1 MDELTAS
8 RSPAWRAVAR
18 PLSLRSTTTERR
30 VLPLLLAAA
39 CGAALALAFA
49 PWSLRWAA
57 AIGMVGVAVLF
68 STAPSPRIAGG
79 IGLCSGGGL
88 MAVGTTWI
96 VHAIEGGASAAP
108 WAVAPIL
115 AAFVLISALPY
126 GLTCWLG
133 ARLVPLEEGST
144 RARIVRA
151 ALVLP
156 AAWTLAEWLRGR
168 GPLALPWMLTGT
180 AHVPDGAL
188 ASWMPVLG
196 MFGTGWL
203 AWTLAGGFACAGLL
217 AYRRRWLAAMVAAT
231 LPLTVLGVSIPMA
244 NIAWTTPEPFAL
256 HVRLWQTNHPQGE
269 KWNRAVAAATARELV
284 DWVENAPRHSVL
296 LTPELV
302 MIDPWQMLPA
312 DWTGHLKAALAA
324 RDNTLLL
331 GIPGADV
338 ATHRLFNT
346 LTVIGPHARE
356 AEPQIYLKERLAI
369 FGETLPAKALLGWLY
384 TRAFAWPL
392 QDLSAPEPGENTPL
406 LYADG
411 HVLAGA
417 ICFETAFTRS
427 SAQRDARAAFIA
439 NPSNDAWFN
448 STRYQTHALQI
459 TQAAALETG
468 KPILR
473 ANNVGYTAVIRPD
486 GSLQAVL
493 PSGVAG
499 ELAADVI
506 GHIGTTPFAR
516 VGEPLIIGICCAGLL
531 LAWRLGPRRHGP
543 TRLKNTGVLA

>member
-8 RSPAWRAVAR
+8 RLPAWRAARR
-18 PLSLRSTTTERR
+18 PLFPWWSALAR
-30 VLPLLLAAA
+30 VALPWLLAAA

-49 PWSLRWAA
+49 PWSQRWAA
-57 AIGMVGVAVLF
+57 AIGMVGIALLF
-68 STAPSPRIAGG
+68 SSARSPRRAGG
-79 IGLCSGGGL
+79 IGLCAGAGL

-108 WAVAPIL
+108 WLVAPIL
-115 AAFVLISALPY
+115 VAFVSISALPY
-126 GLTCWLG
+126 GLMCWLG
-133 ARLVPLEEGST
+133 ARLVPLREGVV
-144 RARIVRA
+144 RARVVRA

-168 GPLALPWMLTGT
+168 GPFALPWMLTGT
-180 AHVPDGAL
+180 AHVPDGVL
-188 ASWMPVLG
+188 AGWMPVLG

-203 AWTLAGGFACAGLL
+203 AWMLAGGLACAGLL
-217 AYRRRWLAAMVAAT
+217 AYRRRWLSALAVGA
-231 LPLTVLGVSIPMA
+231 LPLTVLGVSMPMA
-244 NIAWTTPEPFAL
+244 NIVWTTPEPFPL

-269 KWNRAVAAATARELV
+269 KWNRAIADATARDLV
-284 DWVENAPRHSVL
+284 NWVEHAPPHSVL

-302 MIDPWQMLPA
+302 MIDPWQMLPP
-312 DWTGHLKAALAA
+312 DWTDRLKTALAA
-324 RDNTLLL
+324 RDTTLLL

-338 ATHRLFNT
+338 ATRRLFNT
-346 LTVIGPHARE
+346 LTAVGPHARE
-356 AEPQIYLKERLAI
+356 SEPQIYLKERLAV

-427 SAQRDARAAFIA
+427 GAQRDARAAFIA
-439 NPSNDAWFN
+439 NPSNDAWFS
-448 STRYQTHALQI
+448 STRYQMHALQI

-468 KPILR
+468 KPVLR
-473 ANNVGYTAVIRPD
+473 ANNVGYTAVIRAN
-486 GSLQAVL
+486 GTLQATL

-506 GHIGTTPFAR
+506 GHTGTTPFAH
-516 VGEPLIIGICCAGLL
+516 VGERLIIGICFASLL
-531 LAWRLGPRRHGP
+531 LAWRLGFRQHGP
-543 TRLKNTGVLA
+543 SRLKNTGVPA

>member
-1 MDELTAS
+1 MDELTSS
-8 RSPAWRAVAR
+8 RLLPLRVA
-18 PLSLRSTTTERR
+18 LRWLFVLRLETIRLA
-30 VLPLLLAAA
+30 LPLLLAVC

-49 PWSLRWAA
+49 PWSMRWAA
-57 AIGMVGVAVLF
+57 AIGMVCVSILF
-68 STAPSPRIAGG
+68 STARSPRRAGG
-79 IGLCSGGGL
+79 IGLCAGIGL

-96 VHAIEGGASAAP
+96 IHAIEDGASAAP

-115 AAFVLISALPY
+115 AAFVLVSALPY
-126 GLTCWLG
+126 GFMCWLG
-133 ARLVPLEEGST
+133 ARLVPLEEGAI

-151 ALVLP
+151 VLVLP
-156 AAWTLAEWLRGR
+156 AVWTLAEWLRGS
-168 GPLALPWMLTGT
+168 GPIALPWMLTGT

-188 ASWMPVLG
+188 ARWMPVLG

-203 AWTLAGGFACAGLL
+203 AWTLAGSIACAGLL
-217 AYRRRWLAAMVAAT
+217 AYRRRWICAALAVAMPPAVFG
-231 LPLTVLGVSIPMA
+231 LSMPMTHVV
-244 NIAWTTPEPFAL
+244 WTTPESFPL
-256 HVRLWQTNHPQGE
+256 HVRLLQTNHPQGE
-269 KWNRAVAAATARELV
+269 KWSRTIAEATARELIN
-284 DWVENAPRHSVL
+284 WVEHSPPHSVL

-312 DWTGHLKAALAA
+312 DWTDHLNDALAA

-331 GIPGADV
+331 GIPGADS

-346 LTVIGPHARE
+346 LTAVGPHARE
-356 AEPQIYLKERLAI
+356 AAPQIYLKERLAI
-369 FGETLPAKALLGWLY
+369 FGEMLPAKTLLGWLY

-392 QDLSAPEPGENTPL
+392 QDLSAPERGENTPL

-427 SAQRDARAAFIA
+427 GAQRDARAAFIA
-439 NPSNDAWFN
+439 NPSNDAWFS
-448 STRYQTHALQI
+448 STRYQAHALQI

-499 ELAADVI
+499 ELEADVV
-506 GHIGTTPFAR
+506 GHTGTTPFACL
-516 VGEPLIIGICCAGLL
+516 GETFIIGVCCTFLL
-531 LAWRLGPRRHGP
+531 LAWRLGSRRHKSAQ
-543 TRLKNTGVLA
+543 TKITGVLT

>member
-1 MDELTAS
+1 MDKLIFPRLATAA
-8 RSPAWRAVAR
+8 RCVA
-18 PLSLRSTTTERR
+18 
-30 VLPLLLAAA
+30 PLLLAAA

-57 AIGMVGVAVLF
+57 AIGMVGVAALF
-68 STAPSPRIAGG
+68 STAPSARRAGG
-79 IGLCSGGGL
+79 IGLCAGTGL
-88 MAVGTTWI
+88 MAMGTTWI

-108 WAVAPIL
+108 WAVAPSL
-115 AAFVLISALPY
+115 AAFVLVSALPY
-126 GLTCWLG
+126 GLMCWLG
-133 ARLVPLEEGST
+133 TRLVSQESGAA

-188 ASWMPVLG
+188 AGWMPVLG

-203 AWTLAGGFACAGLL
+203 AWTLAGSVACAGLL
-217 AYRRRWLAAMVAAT
+217 AYRRCWPGAALAAT
-231 LPLTVLGVSIPMA
+231 LPLAVLGLSMPLA
-244 NIAWTTPEPFAL
+244 TIAWTTPESFPL
-256 HVRLWQTNHPQGE
+256 HIRLWQTNHPQGE
-269 KWNRAVAAATARELV
+269 KWNRAVAEATARELM
-284 DWVENAPRHSVL
+284 DWVEHAPPHSVL

-302 MIDPWQMLPA
+302 MIDPWQMLSA
-312 DWTGHLKAALAA
+312 DWTDHLKDALAA

-331 GIPGADV
+331 GIPGADI

-346 LTVIGPHARE
+346 LTAVGPHARE
-356 AEPQIYLKERLAI
+356 AAPQIYLKERLAI

-384 TRAFAWPL
+384 THAFAWPL

-417 ICFETAFTRS
+417 ICFETAFTRNG
-427 SAQRDARAAFIA
+427 AQRDARAAFIA
-439 NPSNDAWFN
+439 NPSNDAWFS
-448 STRYQTHALQI
+448 STHYQMHALQI

-473 ANNVGYTAVIRPD
+473 ANNVGYTAIIRPD
-486 GSLQAVL
+486 GSLQATL
-493 PSGVAG
+493 PSGVAS
-499 ELAADVI
+499 ELAADVM
-506 GHIGTTPFAR
+506 GHTGTTPFAR

-531 LAWRLGPRRHGP
+531 MAWRLGRRRH
-543 TRLKNTGVLA
+543 TLARLKNTGVLA